1 MTSLSRTGPLFLGE
15 VQPDTKAEFFN
26 LLNLVLKEDFDCFV
40 ALTLDLLW
48 ADVPRWDEL
57 KGLKVPEVLLV
68 MFLWIEKSRVSDV
81 PKIFFD

>member
-1 MTSLSRTGPLFLGE
+1 MTSLSRTRPLFLDE
-15 VQPDTKAEFFN
+15 AEIETQVEF
-26 LLNLVLKEDFDCFV
+26 LLLLCLVLKEDFDCFV